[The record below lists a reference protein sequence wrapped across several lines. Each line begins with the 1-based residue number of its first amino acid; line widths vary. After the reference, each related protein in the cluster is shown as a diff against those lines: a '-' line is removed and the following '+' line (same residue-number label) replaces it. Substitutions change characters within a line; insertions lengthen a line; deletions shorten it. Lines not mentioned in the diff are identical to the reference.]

1 MKCLSKDR
9 NHNNCRNH
17 RVGETRFCK
26 LHQYMNE
33 YTDAMLA
40 QLRLC
45 SGCLKMY
52 YMGDSGFICCV
63 GCRSRE
69 KLKPPV
75 ILCKSENCKFKRSNE
90 NEYCG
95 KHQICLFIDET
106 VSRDKKVCVN
116 YVRGCRSQLDT
127 TYKYTRCSGCLE
139 TDREKD
145 RARRVK
151 VVEQNKQ
158 VEKNEHSP
166 DYVKR
171 IKEMT

>member
-1 MKCLSKDR
+1 MKRAEPDIIQIHYIYNNIKPTCVLSIIEVDKELYLIMKCLSKDR
-9 NHNNCRNH
+9 NNNNCRNH
-17 RVGETRFCK
+17 RVDETRFCK

-33 YTDAMLA
+33 YTDAMLEE
-40 QLRLC
+40 LTLC

-95 KHQICLFIDET
+95 KH
-106 VSRDKKVCVN
+106 
-116 YVRGCRSQLDT
+116 
-127 TYKYTRCSGCLE
+127 
-139 TDREKD
+139 
-145 RARRVK
+145 
-151 VVEQNKQ
+151 
-158 VEKNEHSP
+158 
-166 DYVKR
+166 
-171 IKEMT
+171 